1 MGRAGPGRPRA
12 RRPDSVTEGQ
22 AEGPAKLDALDR
34 AIVRLLQEDGRRSY
48 TWIGRRLGL
57 SDGAVRNRVNR
68 MMAEKVLRV
77 VAVADPVKLGYTG
90 YAMLLLKL
98 AGGTDPT
105 ELGEYFRDLP
115 EVSYVLFAAGRF
127 DLLVEV
133 ICESQDEL
141 RAFLVEHCYTK
152 PAIASV
158 EPMMSLKM
166 YKNLLVWG
174 MP

>member
-1 MGRAGPGRPRA
+1 M
-12 RRPDSVTEGQ
+12 TELR
-22 AEGPAKLDALDR
+22 EDGPAKLDGLDR
-34 AIVRLLQEDGRRSY
+34 EIVRLLQEDGRRSY
-48 TWIGRRLGL
+48 TWIAKRLGL

-98 AGGTDPT
+98 AGGADPN

-115 EVSYVLFAAGRF
+115 QVSYVLFAAGRY

-133 ICESQDEL
+133 ICESQDDL

-152 PAIASV
+152 PGVDSV